1 MKSIVTLTANPVID
15 VAASVPKIFPD
26 HKLRCGVARRD
37 AGGGGIDV
45 SRAIRL
51 LGGESFACYFAGG
64 PSGDMLEALLDA
76 ETLLHRRLPIKEWTR
91 ENFTA
96 TEEATGSQF
105 RFALRGPELSK
116 KEWQRGLDLLASVEP
131 TPDFASPAAASPPV
145 CPTIAMRISRAQ
157 CGNAAPASSLIP
169 PPAIGRSGPSRSFF
183 NQTELARDAR
193 TDG

>member
-15 VAASVPKIFPD
+15 VAASVPKVFPD
-26 HKLRCGVARRD
+26 HKLRCGVARCRW
-37 AGGGGIDV
+37 GRHRCF
-45 SRAIRL
+45 SRHPAPGRRIFRL
-51 LGGESFACYFAGG
+51 LFRGR

-76 ETLLHRRLPIKEWTR
+76 ETLLHRRLPIKDWTR

>member
-15 VAASVPKIFPD
+15 VAASVPKVFPD
-26 HKLRCGVARRD
+26 HKLRCGVARCRW
-37 AGGGGIDV
+37 GRHRCF
-45 SRAIRL
+45 SRHPAPGRRIFRL
-51 LGGESFACYFAGG
+51 LFRGR

-131 TPDFASPAAASPPV
+131 TPDFAIASGSLATGLPND
-145 CPTIAMRISRAQ
+145 CYAHFARAMRKRSACVIIDTS
-157 CGNAAPASSLIP
+157 ASHWSK
-169 PPAIGRSGPSRSFF
+169 RSEPEFF
-183 NQTELARDAR
+183 
-193 TDG
+193 